1 MWKGRRLVS
10 GDGLI
15 NKFNKNLKKTVSESA
30 ESRY

>member
-10 GDGLI
+10 GGGGLI
-15 NKFNKNLKKTVSESA
+15 NKFNKKKTVSESA